1 MSKNQNES
9 STIRISDYIRILH
22 RALNELGDVPMI
34 VRIKDYNPP
43 VTMMDASYPN
53 ESLTY
58 FTDKYAVLD
67 LIRLTKGKNQ

>member
-1 MSKNQNES
+1 
-9 STIRISDYIRILH
+9 
-22 RALNELGDVPMI
+22 MI